1 MGRGLGHMRS
11 PVEHLSDLIR
21 IPSVSRLSNR
31 PIVDYTQKALE
42 QYGWRFREQVYHDAN
57 SVEKVNLVAAP
68 PGADISATAVDF
80 AFVCHTDT
88 VPYAASWAD
97 ATNPLEHSGNLHGC
111 GACDVKGFLACVLS
125 ALLSPTSES
134 LSPGLRLILTADEE
148 VGCIGTTRMM
158 DAAYIRP
165 RRVLIGEPTS
175 LHPARAGKGYF
186 LAEISVVGREAH
198 SAHPQ
203 QGASAIYAAVEL
215 IGEIRKNARD
225 LEEEC
230 NDFFSPGF
238 ATINIGIIKGG
249 TAKNIV
255 AGHCSFQLEWRPLPN
270 QSGNALIDRVRKAA
284 ESLEQR
290 WDGRVR
296 FDIRVTRSQ
305 PGFETPESAELVQEL
320 QKLTGKASVA
330 IPFGSEA
337 PYFARVAEEVVVFGP
352 GDMKTAHSERE
363 YVSIEELHAA
373 VRIMQHFIGS

>member
-1 MGRGLGHMRS
+1 MKS
-11 PVEHLSDLIR
+11 AVEHLSDLIR

-31 PIVDYTQKALE
+31 PIVDYARNALE
-42 QYGWRFREQVYHDAN
+42 QYGWKFREQIYRDVN
-57 SVEKVNLVAAP
+57 GVEKVNLVAAP
-68 PGADISATAVDF
+68 PEADLEATAVDF
-80 AFVCHTDT
+80 AFICHTDT
-88 VPYAASWAD
+88 VPYAASWTD
-97 ATNPLEHSGNLHGC
+97 ATNPLEHNGNLHGC
-111 GACDVKGFLACVLS
+111 GACDVKGYLACALS
-125 ALLSPTSES
+125 ALLSSTSETI
-134 LSPGLRLILTADEE
+134 SPGLRLVLTADEE
-148 VGCIGTTRMM
+148 VGCIGTARIM

-203 QGASAIYAAVEL
+203 QGASAIYAAIEL
-215 IGEIRKNARD
+215 IEEIRKIAHD
-225 LEEEC
+225 LEEDS

-238 ATINIGIIKGG
+238 ATINIGTIKGG
-249 TAKNIV
+249 TAKNII
-255 AGHCSFQLEWRPLPN
+255 AGHCTFQLEWRPLPN
-270 QSGNALIDRVRKAA
+270 QSGNALIGQVRKVA

-290 WDGRVR
+290 WDGRVQ
-296 FDIRVTRSQ
+296 FEIRVTRNQ

-320 QKLTGKASVA
+320 KRLTGKTSMA

-363 YVSIEELHAA
+363 CVPIEELHAA
-373 VRIMQHFIGS
+373 VRIMRHFMKS